1 MFESLQI
8 LPQDPILG
16 LMGQFLADTNPDKV
30 DLGVG
35 VYKTAEGETP
45 ILTAVK
51 TAEKYRLQNEKT
63 KSYIGGP
70 GDQTFNAEM
79 RKLALG
85 DDHPALLENRVSS
98 IQAPGGC
105 GALRLGGELINRA
118 RPGAT
123 IWMSNPTWANHVPL
137 FGEAG
142 LQIREYPYYD
152 RENCAVRFE
161 EMVAAL
167 AKDGQAGDVLLLHAC
182 CHNPCGADLNL
193 EQWAAVA
200 ELCVEK
206 GLVPFVDMAYQGFG
220 AGLEED
226 AAGLRLLAQ
235 RVPEMF
241 VSVSCSKNFGLYR
254 ERVGLLL
261 VIAESAKSAEA
272 VGSQLINVARG
283 IYSMPP
289 AHGAAIVATILES
302 DDLRLEWEQE
312 VTEMRNRING
322 LRAQAV
328 EKLNAACRQAGIDDA
343 DFSFIQKQF
352 GMFSFLGISE
362 QQVKRLKDEFS
373 IYMVGS
379 SRINVA
385 GLNDAN
391 MDYFAESVA
400 KVL

>member
-16 LMGQFLADTNPDKV
+16 LMGAYLKDDNPNKV

-35 VYKTAEGETP
+35 VYKTPQGETP
-45 ILTAVK
+45 ILASVK
-51 TAEKYRLQNEKT
+51 RAEQHRLENETT

-70 GDQTFNAEM
+70 GDAVFNAEM

-85 DDHPALLENRVSS
+85 DSHPALLANRVAS

-118 RPGAT
+118 RAGAT

-142 LQIREYPYYD
+142 LQIKEYPYYD
-152 RENCAVRFE
+152 RENCSVRFE
-161 EMVAAL
+161 EMVATLESDA
-167 AKDGQAGDVLLLHAC
+167 QAGDVLLLHAC
-182 CHNPCGADLNL
+182 CHNPCGADLNI

-200 ELCVEK
+200 ELCVSK
-206 GLVPFVDMAYQGFG
+206 GLVPFIDMAYQGFG
-220 AGLEED
+220 TGLEED
-226 AAGLRLLAQ
+226 TAGLRLMAEQ
-235 RVPEMF
+235 VKEMF

-254 ERVGLLL
+254 ERIGMLMI
-261 VIAESAKSAEA
+261 IAETAHAAEA
-272 VGSQLINVARG
+272 AGSQLINIARG
-283 IYSMPP
+283 IWSMPP

-302 DDLRLEWEQE
+302 DELTGLWHRE
-312 VTEMRNRING
+312 VAEMRDRING

-328 EKLNAACRQAGIDDA
+328 EKLNAACNGA
-343 DFSFIQKQF
+343 DFGFIQKQF

-362 QQVKRLKDEFS
+362 QQVNRLKEEFS

-385 GLNDAN
+385 GLNDDN
-391 MDYFAESVA
+391 INYFAESVA

>member
-16 LMGQFLADTNPDKV
+16 LMGQYLKDDNPNKV

-35 VYKTAEGETP
+35 VYKTPEGHTP
-45 ILTAVK
+45 ILDSVK
-51 TAEKYRLQNEKT
+51 AAEKYRLENETT

-70 GDQTFNAEM
+70 GDAVFNAEM

-85 DDHPALLENRVSS
+85 EGHPALLANRVAS

-118 RPGAT
+118 KAGAT

-142 LQIREYPYYD
+142 LQIKEYPYYD
-152 RENCAVRFE
+152 RDNCAVRFE
-161 EMVAAL
+161 EMVQTLESEA
-167 AKDGQAGDVLLLHAC
+167 QAGDVVLLHAC
-182 CHNPCGADLNL
+182 CHNPCGADLNI
-193 EQWAAVA
+193 EQWAAIA
-200 ELCVEK
+200 DLCASK

-220 AGLEED
+220 SGIEED
-226 AAGLRLLAQ
+226 AAGLRLMAEK
-235 RVPEMF
+235 VSEMF
-241 VSVSCSKNFGLYR
+241 LSVSCSKNFGLYR
-254 ERVGLLL
+254 ERIGMLL
-261 VIAESAKSAEA
+261 VIGETAQAAEA
-272 VGSQLINVARG
+272 AGSQLINIARG
-283 IYSMPP
+283 IWSMPP
-289 AHGAAIVATILES
+289 AHGAAIVATILSSAELS
-302 DDLRLEWEQE
+302 QQWNNE
-312 VTEMRNRING
+312 VTEMRDRING

-328 EKLNAACRQAGIDDA
+328 AKLNAACSGA
-343 DFSFIQKQF
+343 DFGFIQKQF
-352 GMFSFLGISE
+352 GMFSFLGITPE
-362 QQVKRLKDEFS
+362 QVARLKEEFS

>member
-1 MFESLQI
+1 MFELLQI

-16 LMGQFLADTNPDKV
+16 LMGQFLQDTNPNKV

-35 VYKTAEGETP
+35 VYKTAQGETP
-45 ILTAVK
+45 ILKSVK
-51 TAEKYRLQNEKT
+51 EAEQRLLQDEKT

-70 GDQTFNAEM
+70 GNQAFNTEM

-85 DDHPALLENRVSS
+85 DDHPALLANRVTS

-118 RPGAT
+118 KPGAT
-123 IWMSNPTWANHVPL
+123 IWMSKPTWANHVPL

-142 LQIREYPYYD
+142 LQIKEYPYYD
-152 RENCAVRFE
+152 RENCAVLFDD
-161 EMVAAL
+161 MVATLQRDA
-167 AKDGQAGDVLLLHAC
+167 QAGDVLLLHAC
-182 CHNPCGADLNL
+182 CHNPCGADLDL
-193 EQWAAVA
+193 DQWQAVA
-200 ELCVEK
+200 QLCANK

-220 AGLEED
+220 TGLDED
-226 AAGLRLLAQ
+226 AAGLRLLA
-235 RVPEMF
+235 REVPEMF
-241 VSVSCSKNFGLYR
+241 VAVSCSKNFGLYR

-261 VIAESAKSAEA
+261 VIAETATGAEA
-272 VGSQLINVARG
+272 AGSQLINVARG

-289 AHGAAIVATILES
+289 SHGAAIVATILES
-302 DDLRLEWEQE
+302 AELRREWVEE
-312 VTEMRNRING
+312 VTQMRNRING
-322 LRAQAV
+322 LRALAV
-328 EKLNAACRQAGIDDA
+328 KKLNVACQLAGLKNA
-343 DFSFIQKQF
+343 NFGFIQKQY

-385 GLNDAN
+385 GLNDDN
-391 MDYFAESVA
+391 IGYFAESVA